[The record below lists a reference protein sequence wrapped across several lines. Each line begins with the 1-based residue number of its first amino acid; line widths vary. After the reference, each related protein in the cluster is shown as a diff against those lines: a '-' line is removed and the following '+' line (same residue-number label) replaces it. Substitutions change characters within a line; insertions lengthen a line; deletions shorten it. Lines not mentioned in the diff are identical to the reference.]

1 MILCVPN
8 VLGPDELEAV
18 CAKLR
23 DAPFTDGANTAGWSA
38 RNVKNNLQLTPASP
52 IYEELASVVS
62 TALLRNRLLTTAL
75 LPLATTRVMFNRYS
89 AGMQYGPH
97 VDAPIMGSMSS
108 SIRTDIAIT
117 IFLSD
122 PKSYEGGELVAL
134 VDGFDG
140 EFKLEAGAAVA
151 YPGNTVHHVKPVTRG
166 TRDAA
171 IFWVQSH
178 VRDPARREL
187 LWDLEN
193 AKRQIFGRDGK
204 TQTFDIVDRSHSNL
218 MRMWADA

>member
-140 EFKLEAGAAVA
+140 EIQAGGGGGRCLSGQHRASREAGD
-151 YPGNTVHHVKPVTRG
+151 TRHAGCGHFLGAKSRAGSG
-166 TRDAA
+166 T
-171 IFWVQSH
+171 
-178 VRDPARREL
+178 P
-187 LWDLEN
+187 
-193 AKRQIFGRDGK
+193 
-204 TQTFDIVDRSHSNL
+204 
-218 MRMWADA
+218 